1 MAEVVAQSSIANILV
16 DTEEL
21 PDSTQLEQ
29 IESEFG
35 DVLGDLDGDIDQAIE
50 EDFFDP
56 RLELGTDDSIR
67 LYLREIGRIPL
78 LKAEEEIDLA
88 RRIARGGYDGI
99 VAKRQLVQ
107 ANLRLVVSIA
117 KKYLNRG
124 LPFLDLIQE
133 GNLGL
138 IRAAEKFDPDRGYK
152 FSTYATW
159 WIRQGITRA
168 LADKSRTIRVPVHMV
183 ETINKFKKITRELS
197 QGLNRRPTE
206 HELAGAMDV
215 SVQKVKEIVS
225 ANRTPVSLETP
236 LGKEEDSRLGDFIA
250 DAESAQPDSSATDE
264 LLRSDIEVVLNSL
277 LPREREVIRLRYGLD
292 DGRERTLEEVG
303 QLFGITR
310 ERVRQIEFKAMR
322 KLRQPDRCTKLEGY
336 LTH

>member
-1 MAEVVAQSSIANILV
+1 MAEILEERSIANLMV
-16 DTEEL
+16 DTES
-21 PDSTQLEQ
+21 PDAEQLGQ
-29 IESEFG
+29 IESELVDPILDDADFG
-35 DVLGDLDGDIDQAIE
+35 EME
-50 EDFFDP
+50 EAFFDAK
-56 RLELGTDDSIR
+56 LELGTDDSIR
-67 LYLREIGRIPL
+67 LYLREIGRIQL
-78 LKAEEEIDLA
+78 LTAEQEIGLA
-88 RRIARGGYDGI
+88 RRIAKGGYDGI

-206 HELAGAMDV
+206 NELAVALDV
-215 SVQKVKEIVS
+215 SIQKVKEIIG

-250 DAESAQPDSSATDE
+250 DAESARPDSSAADE
-264 LLRSDIEVVLNSL
+264 LLRSDIDDILNTL
-277 LPREREVIRLRYGLD
+277 LPREREVVRLRYGLD

-322 KLRQPDRCTKLEGY
+322 KLRQPDRSTKLEGY
-336 LTH
+336 LAH

>member
-1 MAEVVAQSSIANILV
+1 MADIGKGAIANLIV
-16 DTEEL
+16 DSGL
-21 PDSTQLEQ
+21 PEAEQLEQ
-29 IESEFG
+29 IEIDSGFE
-35 DVLGDLDGDIDQAIE
+35 DALLDDDLDLGTIE
-50 EDFFDP
+50 EDLFDP

-78 LKAEEEIDLA
+78 LRAEEEIDLA
-88 RRIARGGYDGI
+88 RRIAKGGYDGI

-138 IRAAEKFDPDRGYK
+138 IRAAEKFDPERGYK

-206 HELAGAMDV
+206 HELAAALDV
-215 SVQKVKEIVS
+215 SVTKVKEIVS

-250 DAESAQPDSSATDE
+250 DAESARPDSSATDE
-264 LLRSDIEVVLNSL
+264 LLRGDIEQVLNSL